1 MSEREENVVS
11 KRAPEAV
18 GAFPHAKRVGDLLF
32 LSGIGPRV
40 RGSKEIPGVTL
51 DADGEIADYEI
62 LPDEPARVSAH
73 LREIA
78 GRRDVQ
84 TVILNGGTGIALRD
98 TTYEAVVS
106 VLDKRID
113 GFGELLRMLSY
124 DDIGSAA
131 MLSRAVAGTLGTTS
145 VFALPGSTAACELA
159 MDRLVLPELG
169 HIARLLGHGA

>member
-1 MSEREENVVS
+1 MGVHEHKQHAPSSLACAVVTVSDTRGPDEDRSGARIRE
-11 KRAPEAV
+11 
-18 GAFPHAKRVGDLLF
+18 LLTNA
-32 LSGIGPRV
+32 GHV
-40 RGSKEIPGVTL
+40 
-51 DADGEIADYEI
+51 IADYGI

-78 GRRDVQ
+78 GRPKVDAI
-84 TVILNGGTGIALRD
+84 ILNGGTGIAPRD

-113 GFGELLRMLSY
+113 GFGELFRMQSY

-131 MLSRAVAGTLGTTS
+131 MLSRAVAGILGTTS

-159 MDRLVLPELG
+159 MDRLILPELG
-169 HIARLLGHGA
+169 HIAKLLGHGE